1 MFKFLRRLKAKRE
14 SKIQIRVDAVWGD
27 GRCPMCGSRF
37 YHTGRDANNHFGFN
51 CPDHE
56 CYNFVVLDREPSKHK
71 AERLSRL
78 AMRREQRYC
87 NA

>member
-1 MFKFLRRLKAKRE
+1 MSSLPGPKSRMKKTEGIIRGATMFKFLRRLKAKRE

-51 CPDHE
+51 CPDH
-56 CYNFVVLDREPSKHK
+56 
-71 AERLSRL
+71 
-78 AMRREQRYC
+78 
-87 NA
+87 